1 MFDIQGAASAVVLGW
16 SAKDTTPS
24 LATAPGPLELL
35 PTKHYPP
42 GWLKATTPKG
52 APAMPPLPVSDPYS
66 EIYSKTTD
74 DCWWGMVDPKLIDPA
89 NHMADSLFAYRRSLR
104 LAHSFHEKLDLSAHP
119 HTYGYFGVDEDK
131 HRTFCSVNWEASKP
145 LTSGMSEHI
154 ENRKANWSS
163 PLGMVQIPEDSA
175 HKVCF
180 SLSNKRD
187 QGGDGTVP
195 MASGA
200 VLAKLSVKPK
210 VVFKISGFD
219 HQMSYKNMYA
229 YQATIYGV
237 AQLVQ
242 LAKPAQP

>member
-1 MFDIQGAASAVVLGW
+1 
-16 SAKDTTPS
+16 
-24 LATAPGPLELL
+24 LL

-52 APAMPPLPVSDPYS
+52 GPAMPPLPVSDPYS

-74 DCWWGMVDPKLIDPA
+74 DCWWGMVDPALIDPA
-89 NHMADSLFAYRRSLR
+89 GKIKSPLKSFKKALITACVFHDTLSLY
-104 LAHSFHEKLDLSAHP
+104 AHP
-119 HTYGYFGVDEDK
+119 ETYGYFGVDEDK
-131 HRTFCSVNWEASKP
+131 HRTFGSVNWEASKP

-210 VVFKISGFD
+210 AVFKISGFD

-237 AQLVQ
+237 ARLVQ